1 MSATATPPR
10 PAGDRKQPRPPVSRN
25 RQRVIVAGGATIAV
39 IAMVLAAT
47 YQADT
52 DASQPVLTGTAAD
65 GGGSRPVDA
74 AEPQAELV
82 VTPVE
87 GWFPKSGEGSTCSE
101 PVGVDLIPGYA
112 ASLIINGQT
121 LAPEQLNNV
130 ESAGR
135 TLDQYTYGPEPDC
148 PNGVLLRPQNNTVQ
162 ACVYRI
168 VDGPESCEL
177 TQPFAFDAL

>member
-10 PAGDRKQPRPPVSRN
+10 PAGNRKQPRPPVSRN

-52 DASQPVLTGTAAD
+52 DASQPVLTGT
-65 GGGSRPVDA
+65 
-74 AEPQAELV
+74 
-82 VTPVE
+82 
-87 GWFPKSGEGSTCSE
+87 
-101 PVGVDLIPGYA
+101 VGVDLIPGYA

-121 LAPEQLNNV
+121 LAAEELNNV